1 MKFTSTRNDKIEVT
15 GAQAVVKGLSEEG
28 GLFVPAFFPVITNE
42 DMSLMSD
49 MDYPERASFIIGKYL
64 DELADLGEYT
74 KKAYDRFD
82 GDPTPVTVLGEGL
95 AVLELWHGPTHAFKD
110 IALTLLP
117 YLLTGSKK
125 ALGKSERTLILVAT
139 SGDTG
144 KAALEGFRDVD
155 GTDVMVF
162 YPSDGVSNLQ
172 KLQMMTQK
180 GDNVC
185 VCAITGNF
193 DDAQTAVKKVFT
205 DKQVERALNEQGV
218 ALSSANS
225 INFGRLVP
233 QIAYYF
239 SAYLD
244 LLNGGEI
251 EEGEKIN
258 FVVPTGNFG
267 NILAGYYAMKMGL
280 PVNKLICASNSNNVL
295 TDFIEKGKYDLAR
308 PFYKT
313 SSPSMDILISS
324 NLERLIFE
332 LSGRNSALTGER
344 MKSLE
349 KSGSYSITK
358 DELSKLQ
365 EHFYAD
371 WADEDEVLDEIGELF
386 DETGYIMDTH
396 TAVALNV
403 YDKYVADT
411 DDGTYTV
418 VLSTASPYK
427 FVDAVLDAIGED
439 VPKSGADALA
449 LLEEVT
455 ALDLPLSLKELPT
468 LKKRFTSVV
477 DTGEVKNVVMNYI
490 VKQ

>member
-1 MKFTSTRNDKIEVT
+1 M
-15 GAQAVVKGLSEEG
+15 
-28 GLFVPAFFPVITNE
+28 
-42 DMSLMSD
+42 
-49 MDYPERASFIIGKYL
+49 
-64 DELADLGEYT
+64 
-74 KKAYDRFD
+74 
-82 GDPTPVTVLGEGL
+82 
-95 AVLELWHGPTHAFKD
+95 
-110 IALTLLP
+110 
-117 YLLTGSKK
+117 
-125 ALGKSERTLILVAT
+125 
-139 SGDTG
+139 
-144 KAALEGFRDVD
+144 
-155 GTDVMVF
+155 
-162 YPSDGVSNLQ
+162 
-172 KLQMMTQK
+172 
-180 GDNVC
+180 
-185 VCAITGNF
+185 
-193 DDAQTAVKKVFT
+193 
-205 DKQVERALNEQGV
+205 
-218 ALSSANS
+218 
-225 INFGRLVP
+225 
-233 QIAYYF
+233 
-239 SAYLD
+239 
-244 LLNGGEI
+244 
-251 EEGEKIN
+251 
-258 FVVPTGNFG
+258 PTGNFG

-411 DDGTYTV
+411 DDEAYTV

-427 FVDAVLDAIGED
+427 FVDVVLDAIGED